1 MQMDQTNARVPTETF
16 ETCLEHF
23 PQVSVELVLQRDEG
37 VLLAKRT
44 NEPAKGEWFWP
55 GGRLRKGERLQA
67 AVDRVAAEEL
77 GLAVDIVDLL
87 GVYEHFWEAPTPTQH
102 TVNIAY
108 LVEPVDA
115 TATVTLDAQHE
126 AARYVTEPDPSL
138 HEYVNAYLEDLA
150 ARQDS

>member
-1 MQMDQTNARVPTETF
+1 MDQTNARVPTETF

-23 PQVSVELVLQRDEG
+23 PQVSVELVLRRDKG
-37 VLLAKRT
+37 VLIAKRT

-77 GLAVDIVDLL
+77 GLAVDILDLL

-126 AARYVTEPDPSL
+126 AARYVTESDPSL

-150 ARQDS
+150 ARQET